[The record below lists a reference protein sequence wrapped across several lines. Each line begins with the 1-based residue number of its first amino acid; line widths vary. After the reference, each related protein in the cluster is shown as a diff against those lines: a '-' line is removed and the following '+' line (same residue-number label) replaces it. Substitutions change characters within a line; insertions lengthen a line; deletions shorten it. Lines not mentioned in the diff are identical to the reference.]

1 MNSEAQIKHVFDTW
15 HEAVGK
21 RDLDALME
29 LYAPDSVIDSSAVLV
44 LEKDPS
50 GILKGRDKIRKH
62 FASFMAMIGEGDGTE
77 WYRSGKYYTDG
88 SLLMWEYPSKGPKG
102 DQLDVVE
109 SFDIEDGKIVHHRVY
124 WGRVGFKALQDAA
137 AK

>member
-1 MNSEAQIKHVFDTW
+1 MNTEAQIKHVFEAW

-44 LEKDPS
+44 LEKEPS

-88 SLLMWEYPSKGPKG
+88 KLLMWEYSSKGPNG

-109 SFDIEDGKIVHHRVY
+109 SFDLEDGKIVYHRVY
-124 WGRVGFKALQDAA
+124 WGRVGFKALSDAA